1 MASSFNMLSFMGRWV
16 LAALLV
22 FGTYNPTSY
31 SYLGWAFA
39 EGVEFGPEQAL
50 AGVALLIGWII
61 FLRSTFLAMG
71 WLGMLLGGAFCA
83 CLVWLLVDQGWV
95 DLDSGHNLSWIVL
108 LILSVLLAVG
118 MSWAHIR
125 RRLSGQLS
133 VDDVED

>member
-1 MASSFNMLSFMGRWV
+1 MSSSFNVVSFLGRWV
-16 LAALLV
+16 LAIVLV
-22 FGTYNPTSY
+22 FGSYNPTGH
-31 SYLGWAFA
+31 SYLGWAFG

-95 DLDSGHNLSWIVL
+95 DIGEGHTLNWIVL
-108 LILSVLLAVG
+108 LILSLLLAVG
-118 MSWAHIR
+118 MSWGHIR
-125 RRLSGQLS
+125 RRLSGQVS